1 MAKNEKLILTEAMVH
16 SASALGVHI
25 VREIALVSLQRQ
37 PGMTLNAFMEV
48 LDAHSARI
56 KRTQTVK
63 TTVQDEPETPD
74 VIQL

>member
-1 MAKNEKLILTEAMVH
+1 MAKDEKIILTEAMVH

-25 VREIALVSLQRQ
+25 VREIALVSLQQQ

-56 KRTQTVK
+56 KRTQTVR
-63 TTVQDEPETPD
+63 TTVEDKPGTPD

>member
-1 MAKNEKLILTEAMVH
+1 MAKDEKIILTEAMVH

-63 TTVQDEPETPD
+63 TTVEDRPTTSD